1 MDIPLAI
8 DHLLPA
14 ADYRRA
20 DDYAKLVETW
30 HDERPIPTEAE
41 LLAAW
46 ESIQSASAASAAREA
61 ARAALAD
68 KWAAL
73 PSWIRGPFGGKYDA
87 AIRLL
92 NANDDETAADLIR
105 YADAPALYSPEQS
118 AVFELV
124 RAELLAALS
133 GIPPVS

>member
-1 MDIPLAI
+1 MTPDEI
-8 DHLLPA
+8 
-14 ADYRRA
+14 
-20 DDYAKLVETW
+20 
-30 HDERPIPTEAE
+30 DERLRLDNPTTTDDSGERHGPGSPVYEAMISR
-41 LLAAW
+41 W
-46 ESIQSASAASAAREA
+46 AREMESQQRA
-61 ARAALAD
+61 EQRATACAALAD

>member
-1 MDIPLAI
+1 MTPDEI
-8 DHLLPA
+8 
-14 ADYRRA
+14 
-20 DDYAKLVETW
+20 
-30 HDERPIPTEAE
+30 DERLRLDNPTTTDDSGERHGPGSPVYEAMISR
-41 LLAAW
+41 W
-46 ESIQSASAASAAREA
+46 AREMESQQRA
-61 ARAALAD
+61 EQRATARAALAD

-92 NANDDETAADLIR
+92 TANDDETAADLIR

>member
-1 MDIPLAI
+1 MTPDEI
-8 DHLLPA
+8 
-14 ADYRRA
+14 
-20 DDYAKLVETW
+20 
-30 HDERPIPTEAE
+30 DERLRLDNPTTTDDSGERHGPGSPVYEAMISR
-41 LLAAW
+41 W
-46 ESIQSASAASAAREA
+46 AREMESQQRA
-61 ARAALAD
+61 EQCATARAALAD

>member
-1 MDIPLAI
+1 MTPDEI
-8 DHLLPA
+8 
-14 ADYRRA
+14 
-20 DDYAKLVETW
+20 
-30 HDERPIPTEAE
+30 DERLRLDNPTTTDDSGERHGPGSPVYEAMISR
-41 LLAAW
+41 W
-46 ESIQSASAASAAREA
+46 AREMESQQRA
-61 ARAALAD
+61 EQRATARAALAD

>member
-1 MDIPLAI
+1 MTPDEI
-8 DHLLPA
+8 
-14 ADYRRA
+14 
-20 DDYAKLVETW
+20 
-30 HDERPIPTEAE
+30 DERLRLDNPTTTDDSGERHGPGSPVYEAMISR
-41 LLAAW
+41 W
-46 ESIQSASAASAAREA
+46 AREMESQQRA
-61 ARAALAD
+61 EQRATAGAALAD